1 VRTPWALLFGG
12 ALTGC
17 FVAIPPPIDPAMLPA
32 CSAGNYGVLGRDP
45 CERDSDCH
53 ACEVSSCV
61 ASSDAACER
70 GTCDVACCEGR
81 CTVVGSESGLSGD
94 RY

>member
-1 VRTPWALLFGG
+1 MG

-17 FVAIPPPIDPAMLPA
+17 YAAIPPPIDPAMLPA
-32 CSAGNYGVLGRDP
+32 CSAGNYGVLGRDR

-53 ACEVSSCV
+53 ACDLGSSCV
-61 ASSDAACER
+61 ASVDASCAV

-81 CTVVGSESGLSGD
+81 CTVVGTESGLSE
-94 RY
+94 YP